1 MDLEI
6 RRMSPTDIEPCA
18 GIFIAAFSAPPW
30 NDRCAP
36 EDVQAYLARFLALD
50 GSLCF
55 VCLAG
60 GRLAALSAGMKK
72 PWLGG
77 VEYYIDQFCVA
88 PAFQRRGVGS
98 AFLRLLAAA
107 CADEGVYGMM
117 LNTERSFP
125 ARRFYERNGFR
136 VEGSLAVLVR
146 DASESK

>member
-6 RRMSPTDIEPCA
+6 RRMSPADIEPCA

-60 GRLAALSAGMKK
+60 DAPAAMSIGMKK
-72 PWLGG
+72 PYLGG

-88 PAFQRRGVGS
+88 PAHQRRGIGS
-98 AFLRLLAAA
+98 FFLNRIEAL
-107 CADEGVYGMM
+107 CAGQGVSGML
-117 LNTERSFP
+117 LNTEFSFP
-125 ARRFYERNGFR
+125 ARLFYERNGFHV
-136 VEGSLAVLVR
+136 VEGLSVLVK
-146 DASESK
+146 E